1 MNSIVYLVGA
11 GPGDPDLL
19 TLKALRLLQRAD
31 LVLHDDLVSQEILQL
46 VHPAALI
53 QNVGKR
59 CGRKRIT
66 QEEIHTRM
74 IDAAQKGQTVIR
86 LQGGDP
92 SLFGR
97 SGEEMK
103 ALSEAGIDFEVVPGI
118 TAAFAAAASAKVS
131 LTERSL
137 ASKVVFLT
145 AHTCHKD
152 AVADFES
159 GISSGATLAIYMP
172 GHDYAILQ
180 EKLLASGADP
190 STPCIITSRVSMPDE
205 NSYATVV
212 GELALAPCAS
222 APSILLV
229 GQVIARSQILTPHSS
244 RKNSSELLCRVNA

>member
-1 MNSIVYLVGA
+1 MNPTVFLVGA
-11 GPGDPDLL
+11 GPGDPELL

-31 LVLHDDLVSQEILQL
+31 VVLHDDLVSPEIVQL

-74 IDAAQKGQTVIR
+74 IAAAQKGQTVVR

-97 SGEEMK
+97 AGEEMK
-103 ALSEAGIDFEVVPGI
+103 ALREAGIDFEVVPGI
-118 TAAFAAAASAKVS
+118 TAAFATAASAKIS
-131 LTERSL
+131 LTERNL
-137 ASKVVFLT
+137 ASKVIFLT
-145 AHTCHKD
+145 AHTCHND
-152 AVADFES
+152 AVADFVS

-172 GHDYAILQ
+172 GQDYASLQ

-190 STPCIITSRVSMPDE
+190 TTPCIITSRVSRPDE
-205 NSYATVV
+205 NSYATVI
-212 GELALAPCAS
+212 GDLALASRAI

-229 GQVIARSQILTPHSS
+229 GPVCAPKQILAPKSS
-244 RKNSSELLCRVNA
+244 SNNSSDQLCKVNA